1 MATLPVN
8 PHGML
13 RFGEAPIPARA
24 RLRSRLLVQIP
35 KRMQAN
41 EYEVY
46 VRQLFEKEEVGR
58 VTWRLTPDRG
68 GKERKSAKGR

>member
-1 MATLPVN
+1 
-8 PHGML
+8 
-13 RFGEAPIPARA
+13 
-24 RLRSRLLVQIP
+24 
-35 KRMQAN
+35 MQAN